1 MKNYIYPCLL
11 AAAASLASCV
21 DDKGSYTLSPINEVE
36 ITLSNEDGY
45 VAYLAGDPVHI
56 SADVT
61 GTMAETNEPSRY
73 AYHWYVK
80 IITNLS
86 STASETIDLSEER
99 EFDYVADGSLL
110 PGSYTLYLEVTDLE
124 TGLKTIQQSSLAVLS
139 QMTTGYLVLG
149 ENTDGTVK
157 MDMITT
163 MEEDT
168 ILLEDV
174 FTDPNI
180 REPESLVFIGQTR
193 YGEYQN
199 LWLTAADQSYS
210 LTNGSY
216 FELLEDNTLDSKMLT
231 TFDVKRPMRVID
243 MFPRYDASYGCRGD
257 SKRGYIT
264 DDAIYVTSMMSNDQI
279 FGNPINRY
287 SNTST
292 ELFTPYRLAFVV
304 NGAYMSSLFLNAIF
318 YDMDSQAF
326 VGPNSNSPTS
336 ATYCRKLQASAS
348 AAFEWDQSKYP
359 DNRRLVFGQNGN
371 AGYSYVVLTDDQN
384 KWYAYSFKPSSTTS
398 PSQWFSTEI
407 DQSVATDFAQASHY
421 AFSDD
426 ETEMVYAVGSK
437 LYGYDLER
445 NIGRLLKDYGSEIIL
460 LDRDAESTTA
470 RNKFYIAVSAG
481 DGKSTLSWFTIP
493 SDPNDIPFEEDEDM
507 VWEIN
512 STVKG
517 IQWKSAGDLADESG
531 YY

>member
-61 GTMAETNEPSRY
+61 GTMAETNDPSRY

-86 STASETIDLSEER
+86 SMASETIDLSEER

-124 TGLKTIQQSSLAVLS
+124 TGLKTIQRSSLAVLS

-326 VGPNSNSPTS
+326 VGPNSNNPTS

-384 KWYAYSFKPSSTTS
+384 KWYAYSFRPSSTTS

-470 RNKFYIAVSAG
+470 RKSSTSLSPPVTARAPSAG
-481 DGKSTLSWFTIP
+481 SPSRPTRMTFRLRRMRTWYGKSTP
-493 SDPNDIPFEEDEDM
+493 P
-507 VWEIN
+507 
-512 STVKG
+512 
-517 IQWKSAGDLADESG
+517 
-531 YY
+531 